1 MSGSCENCQ
10 SHSVAVICAVIVCL
24 QCSDVWFHSSRLSGD
39 TQVKINYISAAV
51 KRNLPVH
58 MFIGLGV
65 RII

>member
-10 SHSVAVICAVIVCL
+10 SHSVAVTCAVTGLL
-24 QCSDVWFHSSRLSGD
+24 QCCDVWFHASRLSGD
-39 TQVKINYISAAV
+39 AQGTIKHISAAV

-58 MFIGLGV
+58 MFVGLGV